1 MAIAVLWTAGAK
13 AQDYFTERD
22 TIDVL
27 SYFIKLDVGHHQP
40 RHIQGSCQVQ
50 LDMLKPSNVVS
61 LGLMNATVDSVQVGD
76 HMLYRGEFYY
86 DSAQLR
92 IPVGNA
98 DSGDRLLLTVFYGSY
113 GWVGVDGG
121 FWCEDSLFYNLGE
134 DRQVRPFSMG
144 RSWFPCSDSV
154 YDRATYSFEIV
165 VPKGWTAV
173 CSGILFRDVVNAD
186 SSRTFVYLENNPIC
200 TYQVG
205 LNAAPYKVHRFN
217 LDIGR
222 TYQVASLH
230 LDSTAVRWMFSSFNQ
245 TYDLY
250 NRLFG
255 FYPWSNIRFS
265 EGGPGSGMEHV
276 ENICISLD
284 YYDMDYLI
292 DHEFAHQWFGNSIT
306 CASIRDMWFNEGGA
320 TFADQLANI
329 NRTGNLWSL
338 IYYKRAAIMEIPINE
353 HGYYPLYGMPSR

>member
-1 MAIAVLWTAGAK
+1 MAIAVLWTVGAK
-13 AQDYFTERD
+13 AQDHFTERD

-27 SYFIKLDVGHHQP
+27 SYIIKLDVGHLQP

-173 CSGILFRDVVNAD
+173 CSGLLFRDVVNAD

-217 LDIGR
+217 LDNGR
-222 TYQVASLH
+222 TYQVASLN

-292 DHEFAHQWFGNSIT
+292 DHEFAHQ
-306 CASIRDMWFNEGGA
+306 
-320 TFADQLANI
+320 
-329 NRTGNLWSL
+329 
-338 IYYKRAAIMEIPINE
+338 YYMRQYQ
-353 HGYYPLYGMPSR
+353 GYVVQ